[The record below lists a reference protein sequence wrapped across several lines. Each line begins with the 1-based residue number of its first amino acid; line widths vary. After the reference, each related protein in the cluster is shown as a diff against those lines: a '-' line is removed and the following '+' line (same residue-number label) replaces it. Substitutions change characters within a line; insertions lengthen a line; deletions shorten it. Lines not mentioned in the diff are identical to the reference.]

1 MGSSLLEQ
9 GLFFRFLPDF
19 HKFFL
24 PEVVKFFHRNFK
36 MRQGLD
42 LPQQDCSKEI
52 SKNNFLEAVGHY
64 TGPYVFGEKWFD
76 FSRLPSADV
85 IQTPIVEF
93 LTLENIQIHPH
104 QRIQKNPHFF

>member
-9 GLFFRFLPDF
+9 GLVFRFLPDF

-42 LPQQDCSKEI
+42 LPQQSSSNKI
-52 SKNNFLEAVGHY
+52 SKKNFLEAVGHS
-64 TGPYVFGEKWFD
+64 TGPYVFW
-76 FSRLPSADV
+76 
-85 IQTPIVEF
+85 
-93 LTLENIQIHPH
+93 
-104 QRIQKNPHFF
+104 